1 MIKYIGS
8 KRRLV
13 PVLSRICQA
22 SGARTAL
29 DLFTGT
35 TRVAQAFKAQGVH
48 VTAVDSARY
57 AHTFARTYIETDAAT
72 TDAPALQAAVAHLNA
87 LPGKPG
93 YVTETFSHQAR
104 YFQPHNAARID
115 AVRDAIDSEY
125 AGSPL
130 FPLLL
135 TSLIEA
141 ADRVDST
148 TGVQMAYVKQWAP
161 RSAKPLELRVPE
173 LLPGSGRAIR
183 GDAVALTTSPAT
195 ATATASAAAA
205 SASASAAASAT
216 DAGSAT
222 ATDAGLGHFDLAYLD
237 PPYNQHRYFT
247 NYHVWETLVAWDA
260 PEAYGVA
267 RKRLDAR
274 DPSTHSAF
282 NSKRTMP
289 AALASVVQSVDCD
302 LLVLSYNNESW
313 LGLEELEAICAARSG
328 RTGHS
333 GARRGGRS
341 DNGVATLAFDS
352 ARYVGA
358 RIGIFDPSGRKVG
371 RVSHLSNQE
380 LLVIAGEPRL
390 VRRVVEAAE
399 AGATTAT
406 SPTGATSA
414 RDAASAA
421 ATRTE
426 PLASPL
432 HAPLPAPTTAPTAA
446 SVAPSEVVGAGLVDR
461 LQQAT

>member
-1 MIKYIGS
+1 MIKYLGS

-13 PVLSRICQA
+13 PVLTRICQA
-22 SGARTAL
+22 SGATTAL

-72 TDAPALQAAVAHLNA
+72 TDAAALRAAVARLNG

-104 YFQPHNAARID
+104 FFQPHNAARID

-173 LLPGSGRAIR
+173 LLDGPGRAIQ
-183 GDAVALTTSPAT
+183 GDAVELT
-195 ATATASAAAA
+195 SAAAPGPA
-205 SASASAAASAT
+205 
-216 DAGSAT
+216 
-222 ATDAGLGHFDLAYLD
+222 LGHFDLAYLD

-274 DPSTHSAF
+274 DPSTHSPF
-282 NSKRTMP
+282 NSKKTMP
-289 AALASVVQSVDCD
+289 AALTSVVRSVDCD
-302 LLVLSYNNESW
+302 LLVLSYNDESW
-313 LGLEELEAICAARSG
+313 LGMDELEAMCAG
-328 RTGHS
+328 R
-333 GARRGGRS
+333 GA
-341 DNGVATLAFDS
+341 VATLAFDS

-380 LLVIAGEPRL
+380 LLVIAGEGSL

-399 AGATTAT
+399 AATD
-406 SPTGATSA
+406 
-414 RDAASAA
+414 R
-421 ATRTE
+421 
-426 PLASPL
+426 
-432 HAPLPAPTTAPTAA
+432 APALPTAA
-446 SVAPSEVVGAGLVDR
+446 APALPPPR
-461 LQQAT
+461 LSPALQARWSPWVERIGYNRQREQARSRRPRQRLP

>member
-1 MIKYIGS
+1 MIKYLGS

-13 PVLSRICQA
+13 PVLARICQA
-22 SGARTAL
+22 SGATTAL

-35 TRVAQAFKAQGVH
+35 TRVAQAFKAHGVH

-57 AHTFARTYIETDAAT
+57 AHTFARTYIETDAGA
-72 TDAPALQAAVAHLNA
+72 TDAGALQAAITHLNG
-87 LPGKPG
+87 LPGTPG

-104 YFQPHNAARID
+104 FFQPHNAARID

-130 FPLLL
+130 YPLLL

-161 RSAKPLELRVPE
+161 RSAKPLQLRVPE
-173 LLPGSGRAIR
+173 LLEGPGRAIQ
-183 GDAVALTTSPAT
+183 GDAVELTSP
-195 ATATASAAAA
+195 SAA
-205 SASASAAASAT
+205 
-216 DAGSAT
+216 GS
-222 ATDAGLGHFDLAYLD
+222 GLGHFDLAYLD

-267 RKRLDAR
+267 RKRVDAR

-282 NSKRTMP
+282 NSKRAMP
-289 AALASVVQSVDCD
+289 EALAAVVQSVDCD

-313 LGLEELEAICAARSG
+313 LGLEELTAMCTDGGRSG
-328 RTGHS
+328 RRH
-333 GARRGGRS
+333 
-341 DNGVATLAFDS
+341 VATLAFDS

-371 RVSHLSNQE
+371 RVGHLSNKE
-380 LLVIAGEPRL
+380 LLVIAGEQAL
-390 VRRVVEAAE
+390 VRRVMKAAE
-399 AGATTAT
+399 TGDTPVA
-406 SPTGATSA
+406 TGAA
-414 RDAASAA
+414 VDV
-421 ATRTE
+421 
-426 PLASPL
+426 
-432 HAPLPAPTTAPTAA
+432 
-446 SVAPSEVVGAGLVDR
+446 VAAGLADR

>member
-1 MIKYIGS
+1 MIKYLGS

-13 PVLSRICQA
+13 PVLTEICRA

-35 TRVAQAFKAQGVH
+35 TRVAQAFKAQGTH

-57 AHTFARTYIETDAAT
+57 AHAFARTYVEADAAA
-72 TDAPALQAAVAHLNA
+72 TDVGALRAAVTHLNA
-87 LPGKPG
+87 VPGKPG
-93 YVTETFSHQAR
+93 YVHETFSRQAR
-104 YFQPHNAARID
+104 FFQPHNAARID

-161 RSAKPLELRVPE
+161 RSFNPLELRVPE
-173 LLPGSGRAIR
+173 LLAGPGRAIQ
-183 GDAVALTTSPAT
+183 GDAVALAPE
-195 ATATASAAAA
+195 
-205 SASASAAASAT
+205 
-216 DAGSAT
+216 
-222 ATDAGLGHFDLAYLD
+222 LGHFDLAYLD

-267 RKRLDAR
+267 RKRVDAR
-274 DPSTHSAF
+274 DPSTRSAF

-302 LLVLSYNNESW
+302 LLVLSYNDESW
-313 LGLEELEAICAARSG
+313 LELDELEAMCSVRNCAPSRDAASDRSG
-328 RTGHS
+328 TAG
-333 GARRGGRS
+333 RRE
-341 DNGVATLAFDS
+341 VATLAFDS
-352 ARYVGA
+352 TRYVGA
-358 RIGIFDPSGRKVG
+358 RIGIFNPSGRKVG

-380 LLVIAGEPRL
+380 LLVIAGDAAL
-390 VRRVVEAAE
+390 VRQVVEAVGSVA
-399 AGATTAT
+399 AGSVAAGPVAAGPVAAGPDPALAGSALG
-406 SPTGATSA
+406 SPA
-414 RDAASAA
+414 RAVVAASM
-421 ATRTE
+421 
-426 PLASPL
+426 
-432 HAPLPAPTTAPTAA
+432 
-446 SVAPSEVVGAGLVDR
+446 VDR

>member
-13 PVLSRICQA
+13 PVLARICEA
-22 SGARTAL
+22 AGARTAL

-35 TRVAQAFKAQGVH
+35 TRVAQAFKAQGVY

-57 AHTFARTYIETDAAT
+57 AEVFARTYIETDAAA
-72 TDAPALQAAVAHLNA
+72 TDAGELRAAIDHLNA
-87 LPGKPG
+87 VPGKPG
-93 YVTETFSHQAR
+93 YVHETFSRQAR
-104 YFQPHNAARID
+104 FFQSENAARID
-115 AVRDAIDSEY
+115 AARDCIESEY

-130 FPLLL
+130 YPLLL

-161 RSAKPLELRVPE
+161 RSFNSLELRMPE
-173 LLPGSGRAIR
+173 LLAGRGRAIR
-183 GDAVALTTSPAT
+183 GDAVALTASACTATATAATPTAT
-195 ATATASAAAA
+195 ATATAT
-205 SASASAAASAT
+205 AASAT
-216 DAGSAT
+216 T
-222 ATDAGLGHFDLAYLD
+222 AAGLGHFDLAYLD

-267 RKRLDAR
+267 RKRVDAR
-274 DPSTHSAF
+274 DPSTRSLF

-289 AALASVVQSVDCD
+289 EALASVVSSVSCD
-302 LLVLSYNNESW
+302 LLVLSYNDESW
-313 LGLEELEAICAARSG
+313 LDVSELEAMCAGPDASG
-328 RTGHS
+328 R
-333 GARRGGRS
+333 RRH
-341 DNGVATLAFDS
+341 VATLGFDS

-371 RVSHLSNQE
+371 RVSHLSNRE
-380 LLVIAGEPRL
+380 LLVIAGAEESVARVIEACSDPATGDPATGDPAVADANADAAAAADAATGHPGPSGL
-390 VRRVVEAAE
+390 GVRGPAVVEPNAIDPVVSGPDVDAE
-399 AGATTAT
+399 
-406 SPTGATSA
+406 
-414 RDAASAA
+414 
-421 ATRTE
+421 
-426 PLASPL
+426 
-432 HAPLPAPTTAPTAA
+432 PLPARIG
-446 SVAPSEVVGAGLVDR
+446 VGTVDR

>member
-13 PVLSRICQA
+13 PVLTRICQA
-22 SGARTAL
+22 SGATTAL

-48 VTAVDSARY
+48 VTGVDSARY
-57 AHTFARTYIETDAAT
+57 AHTFARTYIETDAAA
-72 TDAPALQAAVAHLNA
+72 TDAVALQAAVTHLNG
-87 LPGKPG
+87 LPGQPG
-93 YVTETFSHQAR
+93 YVTETFSHEAR
-104 YFQPHNAARID
+104 FFQPHNAARID

-173 LLPGSGRAIR
+173 LLAGPGRALL
-183 GDAVALTTSPAT
+183 GDAVELTSP
-195 ATATASAAAA
+195 S
-205 SASASAAASAT
+205 
-216 DAGSAT
+216 GP
-222 ATDAGLGHFDLAYLD
+222 GLGHFDLAYLD

-282 NSKRTMP
+282 NSKRTMA
-289 AALASVVQSVDCD
+289 AALESVVHSVDCD

-313 LGLEELEAICAARSG
+313 LGLEQLEAMCAIQGS
-328 RTGHS
+328 
-333 GARRGGRS
+333 
-341 DNGVATLAFDS
+341 VATLAFDS

-380 LLVIAGEPRL
+380 LLVIAGEQAL
-390 VRRVVEAAE
+390 VRRVAAAAE
-399 AGATTAT
+399 EGAGSLAGSLAGTPGTPGTPATPAAT
-406 SPTGATSA
+406 V
-414 RDAASAA
+414 AASDA
-421 ATRTE
+421 
-426 PLASPL
+426 
-432 HAPLPAPTTAPTAA
+432 
-446 SVAPSEVVGAGLVDR
+446 VAAGLVDR
-461 LQQAT
+461 LQQTT